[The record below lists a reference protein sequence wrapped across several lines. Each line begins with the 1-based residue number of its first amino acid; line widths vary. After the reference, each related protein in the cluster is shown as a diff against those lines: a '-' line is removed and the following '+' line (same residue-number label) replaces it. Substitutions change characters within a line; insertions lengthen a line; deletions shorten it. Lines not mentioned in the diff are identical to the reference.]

1 MSEKDPAQDP
11 SLESASG
18 PDAGAAEDAEAAA
31 APVPAPSGGEGGDDP
46 ALYGENPPAPADN
59 APVPA
64 AGSAPAESSPGES
77 VPAAG
82 GEGGG
87 EGDGEGAEK
96 GDEDDLPE
104 MGLLDHLNDLRKRL
118 TRSAFAMLLGFLA
131 CYGYAEEIFN
141 FLLLPLR
148 PYLPPGSGLIFT
160 NPPEAFFTYM
170 LAAAVAGLFLV
181 SPYVFYQLWQFVA
194 PGLYKHERKWII
206 PIAVCSAV
214 CFTTGAAF
222 AYLVVFPYAFQ
233 FFMSYARD
241 IIQAQ
246 LKMEEYFTFTLKLL
260 VAFGICFE
268 LPLFVFFLARLGMVT
283 AKGLRKF
290 RQYAILIIFIVAA
303 ILTPPD
309 VISQL
314 AMAAPLC
321 VLYEISIWVA
331 HFFSTRK
338 EPEPEEPE
346 EAAEEAGAADSSE
359 EKAG

>member
-1 MSEKDPAQDP
+1 MSQQDPAQDP
-11 SLESASG
+11 SLE
-18 PDAGAAEDAEAAA
+18 PEAEGREAA
-31 APVPAPSGGEGGDDP
+31 APVPAASSSDPEPTAGEGSDDP
-46 ALYGENPPAPADN
+46 SLDPIPGPEGEASLPTPA
-59 APVPA
+59 
-64 AGSAPAESSPGES
+64 GESAPAESAP
-77 VPAAG
+77 AG
-82 GEGGG
+82 GG
-87 EGDGEGAEK
+87 GDGGDVEGEEA
-96 GDEDDLPE
+96 DENDLPE

-118 TRSAFAMLLGFLA
+118 SRSAVAVLIGFLA

-141 FLLLPLR
+141 FLLVPLR
-148 PYLPPGSGLIFT
+148 PYLPKGSGLIFT

-170 LAAAVAGLFLV
+170 LAAAVAGFFLV
-181 SPYVFYQLWQFVA
+181 SPYVFYQIWQFVA

-206 PIAVCSAV
+206 PIAFCSAL
-214 CFTTGAAF
+214 CFIMGAAF

-246 LKMEEYFTFTLKLL
+246 LKMEEYFSFTLKLL
-260 VAFGICFE
+260 IAFGICFE

-283 AKGLRKF
+283 SKGLRKV
-290 RQYAILIIFIVAA
+290 RQYAILVIFIISA

-314 AMAAPLC
+314 AMAGPLC

-331 HFFSTRK
+331 HFFSTKK
-338 EPEPEEPE
+338 EPEPEETQEPE
-346 EAAEEAGAADSSE
+346 SAPE